1 MATLLTAAAASR
13 IEKSGN
19 DLGEICRTLSSE
31 RRTPTLPGKREAIC
45 GVRRMLAQNSAMRS
59 ADALVRCCDDSI
71 ELIRIGK
78 RGGLK
83 VIARVWNKE
92 GLPV

>member
-1 MATLLTAAAASR
+1 MSLLLSSASASR
-13 IEKSGN
+13 IEASGN
-19 DLGEICRTLSSE
+19 DLAEICRTLSSE

-45 GVRRMLAQNSAMRS
+45 GVRRMLSQNSAMRS

-78 RGGLK
+78 RGGFK